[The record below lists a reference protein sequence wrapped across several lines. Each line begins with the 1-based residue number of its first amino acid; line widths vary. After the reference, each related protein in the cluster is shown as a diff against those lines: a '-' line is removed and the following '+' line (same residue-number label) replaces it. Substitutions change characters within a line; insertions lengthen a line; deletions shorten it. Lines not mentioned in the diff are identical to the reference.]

1 MDIDLLSKMV
11 KELILDNDRV
21 VLPGLGCFVAEIVPS
36 SFSDKGYTIN
46 PPYRRLSF
54 RSKPTDGDTL
64 AQLYAISN
72 NIDVKMA
79 DRIIRDFLQEL
90 KSVLHTKKTVI
101 FPGLGRLR
109 ATKENN
115 LFFVADENLDIFPAG
130 FGLDPISLKN
140 HQETKE
146 EVAAAVKGL
155 ASILTSAENAVP
167 ETAASET
174 AIEPLPATVPEPHP
188 TIEPEPAIEPEPI
201 IGPTPEPEPIHQPE
215 PAIELIPDSKPVI
228 EPEPVIEL
236 EPVIEPE
243 PAIKPIPKPEP
254 EPIPA
259 PEPIHEPEPTSESD
273 PAPEPVI
280 LPEPLIELQP
290 EMDQLS
296 ENAAQPAQ
304 PSDLTQEKTIRR
316 NRWRKAA
323 IITGSILAAAVVLL
337 ALFVVLANLA
347 PDLIDKLL
355 YSAEELEILNY
366 KLE

>member
-11 KELILDNDRV
+11 KELILDSDRV

-36 SFSDKGYTIN
+36 TFSDKGYTIN

-54 RSKPTDGDTL
+54 RSKPTEGDAL

-90 KSVLHTKKTVI
+90 KSVLHTKKTVV
-101 FPGLGRLR
+101 FPALGRLR

-115 LFFVADENLDIFPAG
+115 LFFVADEYLDIFPAG
-130 FGLDPISLKN
+130 FGLEPVSLKN

-155 ASILTSAENAVP
+155 ASILTSVENV
-167 ETAASET
+167 
-174 AIEPLPATVPEPHP
+174 
-188 TIEPEPAIEPEPI
+188 EPEPVVEPIPEPEQIPEPEPEPI
-201 IGPTPEPEPIHQPE
+201 IEPISEPEQIPEPEPEPVVEPMPE
-215 PAIELIPDSKPVI
+215 PDPIPEP
-228 EPEPVIEL
+228 EPEPV
-236 EPVIEPE
+236 V
-243 PAIKPIPKPEP
+243 

-259 PEPIHEPEPTSESD
+259 PEPIHNPDPYIEPEPIPE
-273 PAPEPVI
+273 PEPVI
-280 LPEPLIELQP
+280 EPIPEIEPDPEPLIEPHP
-290 EMDQLS
+290 EDFR
-296 ENAAQPAQ
+296 QPAQ
-304 PSDLTQEKTIRR
+304 PTDLTLKKTIRR

-337 ALFVVLANLA
+337 ALFVVLADLA
-347 PDLIDKLL
+347 PDFIDKLL

>member
-54 RSKPTDGDTL
+54 RSKPTDGDAL

-228 EPEPVIEL
+228 EPEP
-236 EPVIEPE
+236 
-243 PAIKPIPKPEP
+243 
-254 EPIPA
+254 
-259 PEPIHEPEPTSESD
+259 IHEPEPTSESD

-280 LPEPLIELQP
+280 LPEPLIEQQP
-290 EMDQLS
+290 EMDKLS
-296 ENAAQPAQ
+296 ENVAQPAQ
-304 PSDLTQEKTIRR
+304 PSDLIQEKTIRR

-366 KLE
+366 NLE

>member
-11 KELILDNDRV
+11 KELILDSDRV

-36 SFSDKGYTIN
+36 TFSDKGYTIN

-54 RSKPTDGDTL
+54 RSKPTEGDAL

-90 KSVLHTKKTVI
+90 KSVLHTKKTVV
-101 FPGLGRLR
+101 FPALGRLR

-115 LFFVADENLDIFPAG
+115 LFFVADEYLDIFPAG
-130 FGLDPISLKN
+130 FGLEPVSLKN

-146 EVAAAVKGL
+146 DVAAAVKGL
-155 ASILTSAENAVP
+155 ASILTSVENV
-167 ETAASET
+167 
-174 AIEPLPATVPEPHP
+174 
-188 TIEPEPAIEPEPI
+188 EPEPVVEPI
-201 IGPTPEPEPIHQPE
+201 PEPEQIPE
-215 PAIELIPDSKPVI
+215 P
-228 EPEPVIEL
+228 EPEPVIEPISEPEPIPEPEP
-236 EPVIEPE
+236 EPVI
-243 PAIKPIPKPEP
+243 

-259 PEPIHEPEPTSESD
+259 PEPIHNPDPYIEPEPIS
-273 PAPEPVI
+273 EPVI
-280 LPEPLIELQP
+280 EPIPEIEPAPEPLIETHPEEVRQP
-290 EMDQLS
+290 DQ
-296 ENAAQPAQ
+296 PT
-304 PSDLTQEKTIRR
+304 DLTLKKIIRR

-347 PDLIDKLL
+347 PDFIDKLL